1 MFGFIF
7 GTVCLVALVKV
18 VKHGHHWGHGGGWG
32 RGDGPKRWML
42 RRLFQRLDTTP
53 GQEKVISEAYDELQE
68 KLRAVREEL
77 QRARGTFARATRAEA
92 FDTESVREQF
102 EKQQGALEELKK
114 AALASMQKIHEGAH
128 PRAARGGGRADRV
141 RPAALRRRRL
151 PPPLRRPSPPP
162 PRVRRPSP
170 GREPLNLNLKLQH
183 QGETP

>member
-18 VKHGHHWGHGGGWG
+18 VKHGRHWGHGGGWG

-114 AALASMQKIHEGAH
+114 AALASMQKIHEALTPEQRAVAGELIEFG
-128 PRAARGGGRADRV
+128 PRHFGGGGCHHRFGGHHHHHHGYG
-141 RPAALRRRRL
+141 
-151 PPPLRRPSPPP
+151 
-162 PRVRRPSP
+162 
-170 GREPLNLNLKLQH
+170 GRHQAVNL
-183 QGETP
+183 